1 MAGLK
6 SKEKSVEVR
15 GDWIGAPVLRANRE
29 TYSGGGLEMLK
40 VSSLTKPASCRPL
53 NEMENGLSSS
63 GRLEARLPRDVHAL
77 IKRAAEMQGRSVT
90 DFVVTAARE
99 EACRTIEQGE
109 IIRLSVEGQRQIA
122 DDILNPPEPTEAL
135 RRAFERRDELF
146 GPMA

>member
-1 MAGLK
+1 
-6 SKEKSVEVR
+6 
-15 GDWIGAPVLRANRE
+15 
-29 TYSGGGLEMLK
+29 
-40 VSSLTKPASCRPL
+40 
-53 NEMENGLSSS
+53 MENGLSSS